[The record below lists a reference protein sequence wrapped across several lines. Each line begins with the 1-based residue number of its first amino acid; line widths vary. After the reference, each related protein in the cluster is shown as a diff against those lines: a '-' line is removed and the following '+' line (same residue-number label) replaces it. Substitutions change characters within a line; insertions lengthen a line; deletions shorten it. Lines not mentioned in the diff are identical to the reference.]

1 MSSKIVAGRNQ
12 AREAAWRKLLERLRN
27 RIALWNMDHE
37 GFDLYNAFLSEVSG
51 SPKIPWTQKERIL
64 HHFREEA
71 KLIRDFDPV
80 EAEGLA
86 LSKAILEM
94 ISGEARNYRSAQ
106 NMQMYLLLK
115 AICGPSKAA
124 PH

>member
-1 MSSKIVAGRNQ
+1 MSSKTAADRNQ
-12 AREAAWRKLLERLRN
+12 ARETAWRKLLEKLERK
-27 RIALWNMDHE
+27 IALWNMDH
-37 GFDLYNAFLSEVSG
+37 GRFHLYNAFLSKVSG
-51 SPKIPWTQKERIL
+51 GPKIPWTQKGLIL
-64 HHFREEA
+64 RHFREEA
-71 KLIRDFDPV
+71 ELARDFNPT

-115 AICGPSKAA
+115 AICGLPKAA
-124 PH
+124 PE